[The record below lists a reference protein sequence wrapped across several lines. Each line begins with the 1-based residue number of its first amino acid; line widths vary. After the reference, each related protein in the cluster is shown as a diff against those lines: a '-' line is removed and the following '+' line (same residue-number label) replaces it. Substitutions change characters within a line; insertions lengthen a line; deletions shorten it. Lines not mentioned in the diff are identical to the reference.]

1 MKEIINF
8 FYEWGN
14 IFQQTY
20 ILVLSAKTS
29 LYGSLT
35 LLGAGH
41 IIEKSCY
48 RSFKGGATVSTGIV
62 EAVAAC
68 RGSYRPRKTGRINII
83 ADNYD
88 YALAA

>member
-1 MKEIINF
+1 MGKYFPANLYF
-8 FYEWGN
+8 GSFCKN
-14 IFQQTY
+14 ISLWFLDFAWCRTY
-20 ILVLSAKTS
+20 
-29 LYGSLT
+29 YR
-35 LLGAGH
+35 
-41 IIEKSCY
+41 KSCY